1 MPSNVWAVIAFVFL
15 ALCLGM
21 VLMFLL
27 ARSNSASKAGF
38 ITAIVTLVI
47 SVCAFVMSA
56 VQKSDYGRED
66 SAIVMSPVCSVK
78 SAPSGSNAKDLFV
91 LHEGTKVIIVDR
103 VGDWFNIELSDGRQG
118 WLLSSDM
125 EII

>member
-1 MPSNVWAVIAFVFL
+1 M
-15 ALCLGM
+15 
-21 VLMFLL
+21 
-27 ARSNSASKAGF
+27 
-38 ITAIVTLVI
+38 
-47 SVCAFVMSA
+47 
-56 VQKSDYGRED
+56 
-66 SAIVMSPVCSVK
+66 
-78 SAPSGSNAKDLFV
+78 